1 MPIINENSEQ
11 AIVHLFTAQLVL
23 KKRIEPILRLQQ
35 HGALTKSIYLIF
47 YLSDYF
53 EYNLSKTLILFVY
66 ELSFTELIYV

>member
-35 HGALTKSIYLIF
+35 RGALTKSIYLTF
-47 YLSDYF
+47 SKL
-53 EYNLSKTLILFVY
+53 NLHCILKKNK
-66 ELSFTELIYV
+66 